1 MIPEIGI
8 PEEQVQSITK
18 NLASILTS
26 EFELYIKTLHAH
38 WNVVDRSFYGLH
50 KMFGK
55 QYEEISGIVD
65 SVAERIRSLG
75 GLADVSGNYIAK
87 INKLSGDILPDLLEA
102 HEVLITE
109 LREYIKEVNQTED
122 FGTANFLTG
131 IMEQHEKMAW
141 MLRASFGKQ

>member
-55 QYEEISGIVD
+55 QYEEIYGIVD

-75 GLADVSGNYIAK
+75 ELADVSGKYTASP
-87 INKLSGDILPDLLEA
+87 NKLSGDIIPELLES

-109 LREYIKEVNQTED
+109 LREYIKEINQTED

-131 IMEQHEKMAW
+131 IMEQHEKIAW

>member
-50 KMFGK
+50 EMFGK
-55 QYEEISGIVD
+55 QYGELAKIID
-65 SVAERIRSLG
+65 NVAERIRSLG
-75 GLADVSGNYIAK
+75 DVADVSGNYIATT
-87 INKLSGDILPDLLEA
+87 NKLSKDILPELLES
-102 HEVLITE
+102 HEILITE
-109 LREYIKEVNQTED
+109 LREYIKETNQTED

-131 IMEQHEKMAW
+131 IMEQHEKIAW
-141 MLRASFGKQ
+141 MLRATYSGK

>member
-1 MIPEIGI
+1 MMPEIGI
-8 PEEQVQSITK
+8 PEEQIESSVQ
-18 NLASILTS
+18 NLASVLAG

-38 WNVVDRSFYGLH
+38 WNVIDRSFYGLH

-55 QYEEISGIVD
+55 QYKEISGIVD

-75 GLADVSGNYIAK
+75 GLADVSGNYTSK
-87 INKLSGDILPDLLEA
+87 ISKLSGDIIPELLEA

-141 MLRASFGKQ
+141 MLRVSFGKQ